1 MLFLQRLADA
11 SGVSQ
16 KDVKKVLEGLSKAI
30 PDEIKENPKA
40 ALKIGKVLVLKRKER
55 PAKPEAVRNIFGKE
69 YKIPAKP
76 TSIVVKA
83 DATKHL
89 RDLVCS

>member
-16 KDVKKVLEGLSKAI
+16 KDVKKVLDALSKAV
-30 PDEIKENPKA
+30 PDEFRENPKV
-40 ALKIGKVLVLKRKER
+40 ALKIGKALVLKRKER

-76 TSIVVKA
+76 ASMFVKA
-83 DATKHL
+83 DATKQL
-89 RDLVCS
+89 RELICS